1 MTKMKK
7 KNKTNQNPNGC
18 NKKPI
23 APHVVHLDCCKIIAM
38 VYKLNEMA
46 IGEIVENDSPRTSD
60 KYKFQSVISMLPVL
74 SSSKSNQ

>member
-1 MTKMKK
+1 MTKTKEK
-7 KNKTNQNPNGC
+7 KTNQNPNGC

-46 IGEIVENDSPRTSD
+46 IGEIVEKTAHAGAINTKLNP
-60 KYKFQSVISMLPVL
+60 
-74 SSSKSNQ
+74 